1 MGYGRLIG
9 KAEAIIATGM
19 PGLYRVLAFMSI
31 QNIYSLSD
39 LGRAA
44 SAFSVAQILAFFTA
58 IGWAT
63 LILARVPAAKDRN
76 ERVQRFYELLR
87 MAVVSLLFCGLGV
100 AVWSHFLKPEISGLE
115 IVTIMLGWT
124 FYQVTR
130 HYFLS
135 MREYRR
141 VIAYDAFLLV
151 ATAGCIV
158 AFHSLGMSAGLPLG
172 VALAAT
178 GVLMLLNV
186 GLPARFSWLGKFELK
201 GIEFGFTNFLSG
213 GVALSLVPIAN
224 YTDGSRFAGVIS
236 LFASISAISGLI
248 PRAISMY
255 RLPDLSRQVSAG
267 KSLAQI
273 TAQTNREIMKASG
286 GALLVNAFIV
296 LGFALFKGAHE
307 GLEYE
312 MICSLAICAQSCLS
326 MLSTAHS
333 NVLMVCEE
341 SRKSMSINFISCGL
355 FVAALGIFYTV
366 FGGLNFAFVLV
377 VCILVTG
384 LRNIMLK
391 RRSAPLLTPAVRA
404 G

>member
-1 MGYGRLIG
+1 MNYGRLIG

-19 PGLYRVLAFMSI
+19 PGLYRVLAFVGI
-31 QNIYSLSD
+31 QKVYSLSD

-44 SAFSVAQILAFFTA
+44 SAFSVAQMLAFFTA

-63 LILARVPAAKDRN
+63 LILARVPAANGRE

-87 MAVVSLLFCGLGV
+87 MASVSLLICGIGV
-100 AVWSHFLKPEISGLE
+100 ALWSYFFKPEISGLE
-115 IVTIMLGWT
+115 IMVIMLGWT

-141 VIAYDAFLLV
+141 VIAYDVFLLIV
-151 ATAGCIV
+151 TAGCVV
-158 AFHSLGMSAGLPLG
+158 AFHRLGMSAGLPLG
-172 VALAAT
+172 AALAVT
-178 GVLMLLNV
+178 GAMMLLNV
-186 GLPARFSWLGKFELK
+186 GLPERFPWLGKFELK

-224 YTDGSRFAGVIS
+224 YTDGARFAGVIS

-255 RLPDLSRQVSAG
+255 RLPDLSKYVSVG

-273 TAQTNREIMKASG
+273 TVQTNREIMKACG
-286 GALLVNAFIV
+286 GAFLVNAFIV
-296 LGFALFKGAHE
+296 LGFGVFVGAHE
-307 GLEYE
+307 GLWYA
-312 MICSLAICAQSCLS
+312 MICSLAICLQSSLS
-326 MLSTAHS
+326 MLSTAFS
-333 NVLMVCEE
+333 NVLMVREE
-341 SRKSMSINFISCGL
+341 SRKSMSVNLVTCSL
-355 FVAALGIFYTV
+355 FVVALSIFYAF

-377 VCILVTG
+377 VCIFVTG
-384 LRNIMLK
+384 LRNIILRKFSM
-391 RRSAPLLTPAVRA
+391 PLLEPAVRA